1 MDEERTE
8 LTTMNNDDVIDT
20 DDLDKGG
27 TLPVKVIFGLG
38 ALLLGGAICLKN
50 KIFGKKYAVV
60 EHGVAK
66 KIK

>member
-8 LTTMNNDDVIDT
+8 LTTMEPDVIQT
-20 DDLDKGG
+20 DDLDEGG

>member
-1 MDEERTE
+1 MDEKNE

-20 DDLDKGG
+20 DDLDEGG

>member
-1 MDEERTE
+1 MDEKNE
-8 LTTMNNDDVIDT
+8 LTTMNDDVTVET
-20 DDLDKGG
+20 DDLDEGG